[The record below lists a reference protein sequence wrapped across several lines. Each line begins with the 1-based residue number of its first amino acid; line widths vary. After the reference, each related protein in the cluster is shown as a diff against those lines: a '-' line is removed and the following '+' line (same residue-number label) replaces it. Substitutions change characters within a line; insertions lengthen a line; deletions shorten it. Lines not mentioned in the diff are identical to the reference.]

1 MALSACA
8 SQARSGRAPRQSHHS
23 RSSNPYWRLLLLGN
37 LRKVVAESIARS
49 QTALCGSTGSLKM
62 PVFQMLS
69 AGNSGQFGAPGTT
82 VPLLG

>member
-23 RSSNPYWRLLLLGN
+23 RSSHPYWRLLLLGN

-49 QTALCGSTGSLKM
+49 QTA
-62 PVFQMLS
+62 
-69 AGNSGQFGAPGTT
+69 QFGPPGTT